1 MWQTQKKEGEVTKDR
16 NLFSATTGQQDRML
30 QEIADLQADIEA
42 LSPLAKVW
50 SKTKLMLAAQ
60 AATLAALAGPY
71 WLTFYWWGLATPQS
85 KEGEA
90 GQFLV
95 QCIFFAAFMVVSGFG
110 TDALWD
116 MQTERDK
123 LQKKLAARRR
133 DLCNLLE
140 E

>member
-1 MWQTQKKEGEVTKDR
+1 MTK
-16 NLFSATTGQQDRML
+16 QDRML

-71 WLTFYWWGLATPQS
+71 WFTFYWCGLATPQS
-85 KEGEA
+85 KGGEV
-90 GQFLV
+90 GQVLIQFM
-95 QCIFFAAFMVVSGFG
+95 FFAAFVIISGFG

-116 MQTERDK
+116 MQTERDV
-123 LQKKLAARRR
+123 LQKELTAQRR
-133 DLCNLLE
+133 DLCNLLVE

>member
-1 MWQTQKKEGEVTKDR
+1 MTKDR
-16 NLFSATTGQQDRML
+16 NLFSATTGQQDRIL
-30 QEIADLQADIEA
+30 QEIADLQVDIEA

-71 WLTFYWWGLATPQS
+71 WAVFYWWGLATPQTHDG
-85 KEGEA
+85 EGGA
-90 GQFLV
+90 LLMRGL
-95 QCIFFAAFMVVSGFG
+95 FFIAFVVVSGFG

-123 LQKKLAARRR
+123 LQKKLTARRR

>member
-1 MWQTQKKEGEVTKDR
+1 MTK
-16 NLFSATTGQQDRML
+16 QDRIL

-71 WLTFYWWGLATPQS
+71 WAVFYWWGLATPQS
-85 KEGEA
+85 RDSAA
-90 GQFLV
+90 GKFLM
-95 QCIFFAAFMVVSGFG
+95 QLIFFAAFVVVSGFG

-116 MQTERDK
+116 IQTERDK

>member
-1 MWQTQKKEGEVTKDR
+1 VTKDR
-16 NLFSATTGQQDRML
+16 NILSATTGQQDRIL

-60 AATLAALAGPY
+60 LATFAALAGPY
-71 WLTFYWWGLATPQS
+71 WFTFYWWGLATPQS

-95 QCIFFAAFMVVSGFG
+95 QCIFFAAFAVVSGFG
-110 TDALWD
+110 ADVLWD

-123 LQKKLAARRR
+123 LQQKLTARRR

-140 E
+140 D

>member
-1 MWQTQKKEGEVTKDR
+1 MTK
-16 NLFSATTGQQDRML
+16 QDRIL
-30 QEIADLQADIEA
+30 QEITDLQADIEA

-71 WLTFYWWGLATPQS
+71 WFTFYWWGLATPQS

-90 GQFLV
+90 GQFLM
-95 QCIFFAAFMVVSGFG
+95 QCMFFAAFVVVSGFG

-133 DLCNLLE
+133 DLCNTE
-140 E
+140 D